1 MTPPAPSLARWRRS
15 PLLAGAAVLL
25 AVATLAL
32 VPAPPGQ
39 AAWPWGRRC
48 VVIPQCP
55 DCPSPPEDF
64 GPTLPEPDSGPA
76 AEVAIRQVLDAQVAA
91 WNKGDLEGFLAGY
104 WNSPELSFF
113 SAGDKTRG
121 WQATLERYRKRYQS
135 GGAEMGRLTFRELEV
150 EVLGPGSAFV
160 RGRWQLE
167 RKKDRPGGLFTLLF
181 KRLPEGWRIV
191 HDHTSG

>member
-1 MTPPAPSLARWRRS
+1 MPRTHDRRTPPHRRHPATKGALLAAAVLVFLPASLVWAGWRERRQVPPCQPCPGWCRVEVAPAEPPAP
-15 PLLAGAAVLL
+15 AGP
-25 AVATLAL
+25 
-32 VPAPPGQ
+32 PA
-39 AAWPWGRRC
+39 
-48 VVIPQCP
+48 
-55 DCPSPPEDF
+55 E
-64 GPTLPEPDSGPA
+64 E
-76 AEVAIRQVLDAQVAA
+76 AIRQVLDAQVAA
-91 WNKGDLEGFLAGY
+91 WNRGDLEGFMAGY
-104 WNSPELSFF
+104 WSSPDLSFF

-150 EVLGPGSAFV
+150 EVLGPDSAFV

>member
-1 MTPPAPSLARWRRS
+1 LS
-15 PLLAGAAVLL
+15 GAAALL
-25 AVATLAL
+25 TVTALAL
-32 VPAPPGQ
+32 VLAPPGR
-39 AAWPWGRRC
+39 AGWPRGRRR

-55 DCPSPPEDF
+55 DCPCPPEDF
-64 GPTLPEPDSGPA
+64 SPPEEPGPA
-76 AEVAIRQVLDAQVAA
+76 AEAAIRQVLDAQVAA
-91 WNKGDLEGFLAGY
+91 WNKGDLEAFLAGY

-150 EVLGPGSAFV
+150 EVLGPDSAFV

-167 RKKDRPGGLFTLLF
+167 RKKDKPGGLFTLLF
-181 KRLPEGWRIV
+181 KRMPEGWRIV
-191 HDHTSG
+191 HDHTSS